1 MYRFLTDKEIKE
13 NKCRD
18 CTDLERVR
26 TYLNEERDLACPYKK
41 CPYFGE
47 WRKMKVWMSK
57 INVYNVPR

>member
-1 MYRFLTDKEIKE
+1 MYRFLTNKEIKE

-47 WRKMKVWMSK
+47 RRKL
-57 INVYNVPR
+57 NE